1 MIIDSIIEVSM
12 KRQRIKSG
20 YLAESDQ
27 THSEKR
33 AAQNLRL
40 PEEGRP

>member
-1 MIIDSIIEVSM
+1 MIIDSSVEVGM

-27 THSEKR
+27 AYSEKR

-40 PEEGRP
+40 PEGRP